1 VAGAQRRGRW
11 YARCGVVTVTDLGG
25 ELMDMNCNAAL
36 LLWRT
41 AHRSGG
47 RPAIVERDAVVDYG
61 RLVRRAAAVA
71 AALTASGAGPDA
83 PVAIFLE
90 RGCDAAAA
98 FFGTLAAGG
107 IAVFV
112 NEGLRPRQI
121 DHILA
126 HSGAR
131 HLITTAELLARQPRA
146 LQGAAQV
153 IDVGTLPVRV
163 DDTIVPV
170 TRLGN
175 DVAQI
180 IYTSG
185 STGQPKGVTVTHANV
200 EAAARTVVSYLGI
213 ACPDRIASLLPFSFV
228 YGLSQL
234 LCAVTAGAALVVER
248 SPLPQQAVAAL
259 RDHEVTILAAVPALW
274 MRLLS
279 AGGLRDTPLP
289 ALRVMTNA
297 GGHLPLEAVHGL
309 RAAHPQARLF
319 LMYGL
324 TEALRCTYLPPE
336 EVDRRPDSIG
346 RAIPG
351 AEIYVIREDGTPAGP
366 GEVGEL
372 VHRGPTVTL
381 GYWRDPDLTA
391 QVFRPNPLRPPGA
404 PEAERVVYSGD
415 LVRRDADG
423 FLYFVSRKDRII
435 KTMGFRVGP
444 DEVAE
449 VLYASG
455 EVSEAAV
462 MGEPDP
468 MWGERIV
475 AHVVLV
481 AGGSLERLKV
491 YCGRELARH
500 LQPARIEVR
509 DAMPLLPSGK
519 HDVAALRA

>member
-1 VAGAQRRGRW
+1 
-11 YARCGVVTVTDLGG
+11 
-25 ELMDMNCNAAL
+25 MNCNAAL

-41 AHRSGG
+41 AHTPGAED
-47 RPAIVERDAVVDYG
+47 RPAIVERDAAVDYAG
-61 RLVRRAAAVA
+61 LRDRAAAVA
-71 AALTASGAGPDA
+71 AALTAAGAGPDR

-98 FFGTLAAGG
+98 FFGTLAIGG
-107 IAVFV
+107 IAVFI
-112 NEGLRPRQI
+112 NETLRPRQI

-131 HLITTAELLARQPRA
+131 HLITTADLLARQPRA
-146 LQGAAQV
+146 PQGDAQI
-153 IDVGTLPVRV
+153 IDVARIAPIAAGGDEASASL
-163 DDTIVPV
+163 PV
-170 TRLGN
+170 TRLGD

-185 STGQPKGVTVTHANV
+185 STGQPKGVAVTHANI
-200 EAAARTVVSYLGI
+200 EAAARTVVGYLGI
-213 ACPDRIASLLPFSFV
+213 SASDRIASLLPFSFV

-234 LCAVTAGAALVVER
+234 LCAVTAGATLVVER
-248 SPLPQQAVAAL
+248 SPLPQQAVATV
-259 RDHEVTILAAVPALW
+259 RDQDVTVLAAVPALW
-274 MRLLS
+274 MRLL
-279 AGGLRDTPLP
+279 ATGGFRDALLP
-289 ALRVMTNA
+289 VLRVMTNA
-297 GGHLPLEAVHGL
+297 GGHLPLEAVRGL
-309 RAAHPQARLF
+309 RSAQPHVRLF

-324 TEALRCTYLPPE
+324 TEALRSTYLPPE

-351 AEIYVIREDGTPAGP
+351 AEMYVVRDDGTPAGP
-366 GEVGEL
+366 GEIGEL

-381 GYWRDPDLTA
+381 GYWKDPQLTA
-391 QVFRPNPLRPPGA
+391 RVFRPNPLRPAGA
-404 PEAERVVYSGD
+404 PDAERVVYSGD
-415 LVRRDADG
+415 LVRRDEDG

-444 DEVAE
+444 DEVAD

-462 MGEPDP
+462 TGEPDP

-481 AGGSLERLKV
+481 PNGSIERLKA
-491 YCGRELARH
+491 YCGRELPRH
-500 LQPARIEVR
+500 LQPARLEVR

-519 HDVAALRA
+519 HDVAALNLKA

>member
-1 VAGAQRRGRW
+1 
-11 YARCGVVTVTDLGG
+11 
-25 ELMDMNCNAAL
+25 MDMNCNAAL
-36 LLWRT
+36 LLWRA
-41 AHRSGG
+41 AHKGG
-47 RPAIVERDAVVDYG
+47 ARPAIVERDGTLDYTG
-61 RLVRRAAAVA
+61 LLGRAAGVAVA
-71 AALTASGAGPDA
+71 LADAGVGPNT

-90 RGCDAAAA
+90 RGGDAAAA
-98 FFGTLAAGG
+98 FFGTLAVGG

-112 NEGLRPRQI
+112 NETLRPRQI

-131 HLITTAELLARQPRA
+131 HLLTTAELLARQPRA
-146 LQGAAQV
+146 LAGSPQIV
-153 IDVGTLPVRV
+153 DVGIIAPSHDGAVAPVS
-163 DDTIVPV
+163 
-170 TRLGN
+170 RLRD

-185 STGQPKGVTVTHANV
+185 SMGQPKGVTVTHGNV
-200 EAAARTVVSYLGI
+200 EAAARTVVSYLEI
-213 ACPDRIASLLPFSFV
+213 TCPDRIASLLPFSFV

-248 SPLPQQAVAAL
+248 SPLPQQAVAAV
-259 RDHEVTILAAVPALW
+259 RDHRVTVLAAVPALW

-289 ALRVMTNA
+289 ALRAMTNA
-297 GGHLPLEAVHGL
+297 GGHLPLEAVRGL
-309 RAAHPQARLF
+309 RAAHPGARLF

-351 AEIYVIREDGTPAGP
+351 AEIHVIREDGTPAGP

-372 VHRGPTVTL
+372 VHRGPTVAL
-381 GYWRDPDLTA
+381 GYWKDPQLTA
-391 QVFRPNPLRPPGA
+391 GVFRPNPLRPDGA
-404 PEAERVVYSGD
+404 PDAERVVYSGD
-415 LVRRDADG
+415 LVRRDEDG

-444 DEVAE
+444 DEVAD
-449 VLYASG
+449 VLLASG
-455 EVSEAAV
+455 EVAEAAV

-468 MWGERIV
+468 QWGERIV
-475 AHVVLV
+475 AHVVLT
-481 AGGSLERLKV
+481 AGGSLERLKT
-491 YCGRELARH
+491 YCGRELPRH
-500 LQPARIEVR
+500 LQPARFEVR

>member
-1 VAGAQRRGRW
+1 VDGIDTGDES
-11 YARCGVVTVTDLGG
+11 V
-25 ELMDMNCNAAL
+25 DMNCNAAL
-36 LLWRT
+36 LLWRA
-41 AHRSGG
+41 AHSGG
-47 RPAIVERDAVVDYG
+47 ARPAIVERDAVTDYAGLVD
-61 RLVRRAAAVA
+61 RAAGVA
-71 AALTASGAGPDA
+71 AALTTAGAGPGT
-83 PVAIFLE
+83 PVSIFLE

-107 IAVFV
+107 IAVFI

-121 DHILA
+121 DHILG

-131 HLITTAELLARQPRA
+131 HLITTAELLARQPRG
-146 LQGAAQV
+146 LQGDPHI
-153 IDVGTLPVRV
+153 IDVGTIPVPA
-163 DDTIVPV
+163 DGKCEPV
-170 TRLGN
+170 MRLGN

-200 EAAARTVVSYLGI
+200 DAAARAVVGYLGI
-213 ACPDRIASLLPFSFV
+213 TKSDRIASLLPFSFV

-234 LCAVTAGAALVVER
+234 LCAVTAGATLVVER
-248 SPLPQQAVAAL
+248 SPLPQQAIATV
-259 RDHEVTILAAVPALW
+259 RGQDVTVLAAVPALW
-274 MRLLS
+274 MRLL
-279 AGGLRDTPLP
+279 ATGGLRDALLP
-289 ALRVMTNA
+289 VLRVMTNA
-297 GGHLPLEAVHGL
+297 GGHLPLEAVRGL
-309 RAAHPQARLF
+309 RAAQPHVRLF

-324 TEALRCTYLPPE
+324 TEALRSTYLPPE
-336 EVDRRPDSIG
+336 EVDQRPDSIG

-351 AEIYVIREDGTPAGP
+351 AEIYVVRDDDTPAGP

-381 GYWRDPDLTA
+381 GYWKEPQLTA
-391 QVFRPNPLRPPGA
+391 RVFRPNPLRPAGA
-404 PEAERVVYSGD
+404 PDAERVVYSGD
-415 LVRRDADG
+415 LVRRDEDG

-444 DEVAE
+444 DEVAD

-455 EVSEAAV
+455 EVAEAAV
-462 MGEPDP
+462 TGEPDP

-481 AGGSLERLKV
+481 AEGSLERLKL
-491 YCGRELARH
+491 YCGRELPRH

-519 HDVAALRA
+519 HDVAALKA

>member
-1 VAGAQRRGRW
+1 
-11 YARCGVVTVTDLGG
+11 
-25 ELMDMNCNAAL
+25 MNCNAAL
-36 LLWRT
+36 LLWRA
-41 AHRSGG
+41 AHTPASAD
-47 RPAIVERDAVVDYG
+47 RPAIVERDAVVDYAG
-61 RLVRRAAAVA
+61 LRGRAAAVA
-71 AALTASGAGPDA
+71 AALTAAGAGPDR

-98 FFGTLAAGG
+98 FFGTLAIGG
-107 IAVFV
+107 IAVFI
-112 NEGLRPRQI
+112 NETLRSRQI

-131 HLITTAELLARQPRA
+131 HLITTADLLARQPRA
-146 LQGAAQV
+146 PQGDAQI
-153 IDVGTLPVRV
+153 IDVARIAPMALSAAGGDEASAVLPV
-163 DDTIVPV
+163 P
-170 TRLGN
+170 RLGD

-185 STGQPKGVTVTHANV
+185 STGQPKGVTVTHANI
-200 EAAARTVVSYLGI
+200 EAAARTVVGYLGI
-213 ACPDRIASLLPFSFV
+213 SASDRIASLLPFSFV

-234 LCAVTAGAALVVER
+234 LCAVTAGATLVVER
-248 SPLPQQAVAAL
+248 SPLPQQAVATV
-259 RDHEVTILAAVPALW
+259 RDQDVTVLAAVPALW
-274 MRLLS
+274 MRLL
-279 AGGLRDTPLP
+279 ATGGFRDALLP
-289 ALRVMTNA
+289 VLRVMTNA
-297 GGHLPLEAVHGL
+297 GGHLPLEAVRGL
-309 RAAHPQARLF
+309 RAAQPHVRLF

-324 TEALRCTYLPPE
+324 TEALRSTYLPPE

-351 AEIYVIREDGTPAGP
+351 AEMYVVRDDDTPAGP
-366 GEVGEL
+366 GEIGEL

-381 GYWRDPDLTA
+381 GYWKDPQLTA
-391 QVFRPNPLRPPGA
+391 RVFRPNPLRPAGA

-415 LVRRDADG
+415 LVRRDEDG

-444 DEVAE
+444 DEVAD

-462 MGEPDP
+462 TGEPDP

-481 AGGSLERLKV
+481 PNGSLERLKA
-491 YCGRELARH
+491 YCGRELPRH
-500 LQPARIEVR
+500 LQPARLEVR

-519 HDVAALRA
+519 HDVAALTLKA

>member
-1 VAGAQRRGRW
+1 
-11 YARCGVVTVTDLGG
+11 
-25 ELMDMNCNAAL
+25 MDINCNAAL

-41 AHRSGG
+41 AHRVGD
-47 RPAIVERDAVVDYG
+47 RPAIVERDAVTDYAG
-61 RLVRRAAAVA
+61 LQRRAGVVGDALVA
-71 AALTASGAGPDA
+71 AGVGPDT

-98 FFGTLAAGG
+98 FFGTLAVGS
-107 IAVFV
+107 IAVFI

-121 DHILA
+121 DHILG

-131 HLITTAELLARQPRA
+131 HLITTAELLARQPRG
-146 LQGAAQV
+146 LQGDPHV
-153 IDVGTLPVRV
+153 IDVGALSTPAHGG
-163 DDTIVPV
+163 IAPV

-185 STGQPKGVTVTHANV
+185 STGQPKGVTVSHANID
-200 EAAARTVVSYLGI
+200 AAARAVVGYLGI
-213 ACPDRIASLLPFSFV
+213 SGSDRIASLLPFSFV

-248 SPLPQQAVAAL
+248 SPLPQQAVATV
-259 RDHEVTILAAVPALW
+259 RDQDVTVLAAVPALW
-274 MRLLS
+274 MRLL
-279 AGGLRDTPLP
+279 AMGGLRDALLP
-289 ALRVMTNA
+289 VLRVMTNA
-297 GGHLPLEAVHGL
+297 GGHLPLEAVRGL
-309 RAAHPQARLF
+309 RAAQPHVRLY

-324 TEALRCTYLPPE
+324 TETLRSTYLPPE

-351 AEIYVIREDGTPAGP
+351 AEIHVVRDDGTPAGP

-381 GYWRDPDLTA
+381 GYWKDPQLTA
-391 QVFRPNPLRPPGA
+391 RVFRPNPLRPPGA
-404 PEAERVVYSGD
+404 PETERVVHSVD
-415 LVRRDADG
+415 LVRRDEDG

-444 DEVAE
+444 DEVAD

-455 EVSEAAV
+455 EVAEAAV

-468 MWGERIV
+468 TWGERIV
-475 AHVVLV
+475 AHVVL
-481 AGGSLERLKV
+481 APEGSLERLKV
-491 YCGRELARH
+491 YCGRELPRH

-519 HDVAALRA
+519 HDVAALSSRA

>member
-1 VAGAQRRGRW
+1 
-11 YARCGVVTVTDLGG
+11 
-25 ELMDMNCNAAL
+25 MDMNCNAAL
-36 LLWRT
+36 LVWRT
-41 AHRSGG
+41 AHRGG
-47 RPAIVERDAVVDYG
+47 ARPAIVERDVVTDYAG
-61 RLVRRAAAVA
+61 LVRRASAVA
-71 AALTASGAGPDA
+71 EALAAAGAGPGS

-98 FFGTLAAGG
+98 FFGTLAMGG
-107 IAVFV
+107 IAVFI

-121 DHILA
+121 DHILG

-131 HLITTAELLARQPRA
+131 HLITTAELLVRQPRG
-146 LQGAAQV
+146 LQGDPHV
-153 IDVGTLPVRV
+153 IDVATLPVPV
-163 DDTIVPV
+163 DDGRIPV

-185 STGQPKGVTVTHANV
+185 STGQPKGVTVSHANLD
-200 EAAARTVVSYLGI
+200 AAAHAVVGYLGI
-213 ACPDRIASLLPFSFV
+213 SGSDRIASLLPFSFV

-248 SPLPQQAVAAL
+248 SPLPQQAIATV
-259 RDHEVTILAAVPALW
+259 RDQDVTVLAAVPALW
-274 MRLLS
+274 MRLL
-279 AGGLRDTPLP
+279 ATGGLRDALLP
-289 ALRVMTNA
+289 VLRVMTNA
-297 GGHLPLEAVHGL
+297 GGHLPLEAVRGL
-309 RAAHPQARLF
+309 RAAQPHVRLF

-351 AEIYVIREDGTPAGP
+351 AEIYVVRDDGTPAAP
-366 GEVGEL
+366 DEVGEL

-381 GYWRDPDLTA
+381 GYWKDPQLTA
-391 QVFRPNPLRPPGA
+391 RVFRPNPLRPEGA
-404 PEAERVVYSGD
+404 PDAERVVHSGD

-444 DEVAE
+444 DEVAD

-455 EVSEAAV
+455 EVAEAAV

-475 AHVVLV
+475 AHVVL
-481 AGGSLERLKV
+481 AAEGSLERLKI
-491 YCGRELARH
+491 YCGRELPRH

-519 HDVAALRA
+519 HDVAALSSISVRA

>member
-1 VAGAQRRGRW
+1 M
-11 YARCGVVTVTDLGG
+11 AR
-25 ELMDMNCNAAL
+25 NCNAAL
-36 LLWRT
+36 LVWRT
-41 AHRSGG
+41 AHRGG
-47 RPAIVERDAVVDYG
+47 ARPAIVERDVVTDYAG
-61 RLVRRAAAVA
+61 LVRRATAVA
-71 AALTASGAGPDA
+71 KALAAAGAGPDS

-98 FFGTLAAGG
+98 FFGTLAMGG
-107 IAVFV
+107 IAVFI
-112 NEGLRPRQI
+112 NEGLRSRQI
-121 DHILA
+121 DHILG

-131 HLITTAELLARQPRA
+131 YLITTAELLVRQPRG
-146 LQGAAQV
+146 LHGDPHV
-153 IDVGTLPVRV
+153 IDVATLPVPV
-163 DDTIVPV
+163 DDGLIPV

-185 STGQPKGVTVTHANV
+185 STGQPKGVTVSHANLD
-200 EAAARTVVSYLGI
+200 AAAHAVVGYLGI
-213 ACPDRIASLLPFSFV
+213 SGSDRIASLLPFSFV

-248 SPLPQQAVAAL
+248 SPLPQQAIATV
-259 RDHEVTILAAVPALW
+259 RDQDVTILAAVPALW
-274 MRLLS
+274 MRLL
-279 AGGLRDTPLP
+279 ATGGLRDTLLP
-289 ALRVMTNA
+289 VLRVMTNA
-297 GGHLPLEAVHGL
+297 GGHLPLEAVRGL
-309 RAAHPQARLF
+309 RAAQPHVRLF

-324 TEALRCTYLPPE
+324 TEALRSTYLPPE

-351 AEIYVIREDGTPAGP
+351 AEIYVVRDDGTPAAP
-366 GEVGEL
+366 DEVGEL
-372 VHRGPTVTL
+372 VQRGPTVTL
-381 GYWRDPDLTA
+381 GYWKDPQLTA
-391 QVFRPNPLRPPGA
+391 RVFRPNPLRPAGA
-404 PEAERVVYSGD
+404 PDAERVVHSGD

-444 DEVAE
+444 DEVAD

-455 EVSEAAV
+455 EVAEAAV

-475 AHVVLV
+475 AHVVL
-481 AGGSLERLKV
+481 AAEGSLERLKV
-491 YCGRELARH
+491 YCGRELPRH

-519 HDVAALRA
+519 HDVAALKA

>member
-1 VAGAQRRGRW
+1 
-11 YARCGVVTVTDLGG
+11 
-25 ELMDMNCNAAL
+25 MNCNAAL

-41 AHRSGG
+41 ADTAEGG
-47 RPAIVERDAVVDYG
+47 DRPAIVERDAVVDYSG
-61 RLVRRAAAVA
+61 LRARAAGVA
-71 AALTASGAGPDA
+71 AALTAAGAGPDR

-98 FFGTLAAGG
+98 FFGTLAIGG
-107 IAVFV
+107 IAVFI
-112 NEGLRPRQI
+112 NETLRPRQI

-131 HLITTAELLARQPRA
+131 HLITSADLLARQPRA
-146 LQGAAQV
+146 PEGDAQI
-153 IDVGTLPVRV
+153 IDVATIPMGGGDAGVSLPV
-163 DDTIVPV
+163 P
-170 TRLGN
+170 RLGD

-200 EAAARTVVSYLGI
+200 EAAARTVVGYLGI
-213 ACPDRIASLLPFSFV
+213 SASDRIASLLPFSFV

-234 LCAVTAGAALVVER
+234 LCAVTAGATLVVER
-248 SPLPQQAVAAL
+248 SPLPQQAVATV
-259 RDHEVTILAAVPALW
+259 RDQDVTVLAAVPALW
-274 MRLLS
+274 MRLLKT
-279 AGGLRDTPLP
+279 GGFGNARLP
-289 ALRVMTNA
+289 VLRVMTNA
-297 GGHLPLEAVHGL
+297 GGHLPLEAVRGL
-309 RAAHPQARLF
+309 RAAQPHVRVF

-324 TEALRCTYLPPE
+324 TEALRSTYLPPE

-351 AEIYVIREDGTPAGP
+351 AEIYVVRDDDTPAGP

-381 GYWRDPDLTA
+381 GYWKEPELTA
-391 QVFRPNPLRPPGA
+391 RVFRPNPLRPAGA
-404 PEAERVVYSGD
+404 PDAERVVYSGD
-415 LVRRDADG
+415 LVRRDEDG

-444 DEVAE
+444 DEVAD

-462 MGEPDP
+462 TGEPDP

-475 AHVVLV
+475 AHVVL
-481 AGGSLERLKV
+481 GPNGSLERLKA
-491 YCGRELARH
+491 YCGRELPRH
-500 LQPARIEVR
+500 LQPARLEVR

-519 HDVAALRA
+519 HDVAALNVKA

>member
-1 VAGAQRRGRW
+1 
-11 YARCGVVTVTDLGG
+11 
-25 ELMDMNCNAAL
+25 MDMNCNAAL

-41 AHRSGG
+41 AHRGG
-47 RPAIVERDAVVDYG
+47 AHPAVVERDAVTDYAG
-61 RLVRRAAAVA
+61 LVQRASAVA
-71 AALTASGAGPDA
+71 DALVAAGAGPA
-83 PVAIFLE
+83 SPVAIFLE

-98 FFGTLAAGG
+98 FFGTLAIGG
-107 IAVFV
+107 IAGFV
-112 NEGLRPRQI
+112 NEGLRPRQV
-121 DHILA
+121 DHILG

-131 HLITTAELLARQPRA
+131 HLITTAELLARQPRG
-146 LQGAAQV
+146 LQGDPHV
-153 IDVGTLPVRV
+153 IDVGTLPVPANWGGAFQ
-163 DDTIVPV
+163 PV
-170 TRLGN
+170 SRLGD

-200 EAAARTVVSYLGI
+200 EAAARAVVGYLGI
-213 ACPDRIASLLPFSFV
+213 SGSDRIASLLPFSFV

-248 SPLPQQAVAAL
+248 SPLPQQAIATV
-259 RDHEVTILAAVPALW
+259 RDQDVTVVAAVPALW
-274 MRLLS
+274 MRLL
-279 AGGLRDTPLP
+279 ATGGLRDALLP
-289 ALRVMTNA
+289 VLRVMTNA
-297 GGHLPLEAVHGL
+297 GGHLPLEAVRGL
-309 RAAHPQARLF
+309 RAAQPHVRLY

-324 TEALRCTYLPPE
+324 TEALRSTYLPPE

-351 AEIYVIREDGTPAGP
+351 AEIYVVRDDDTPAGP

-381 GYWRDPDLTA
+381 GYWRDPQLTA
-391 QVFRPNPLRPPGA
+391 RVFRPNPLRPAGA

-415 LVRRDADG
+415 LVRRDEDG

-444 DEVAE
+444 DEVAD

-455 EVSEAAV
+455 EVAEAAV
-462 MGEPDP
+462 TGEPDP

-481 AGGSLERLKV
+481 AEGSLERLKV
-491 YCGRELARH
+491 YCGRELPRH

-519 HDVAALRA
+519 HDVAALKA

>member
-1 VAGAQRRGRW
+1 M
-11 YARCGVVTVTDLGG
+11 DL
-25 ELMDMNCNAAL
+25 NSNAAL
-36 LLWRT
+36 LLWRA
-41 AHRSGG
+41 AHSGG
-47 RPAIVERDAVVDYG
+47 ARPAIVERDSVTDYAG
-61 RLVRRAAAVA
+61 LVERAAAVA
-71 AALTASGAGPDA
+71 AALTTAGGGPGT

-90 RGCDAAAA
+90 RGSDAAAA

-107 IAVFV
+107 IAVFI

-121 DHILA
+121 DHILG

-131 HLITTAELLARQPRA
+131 HLITTAELLARQPRG
-146 LQGAAQV
+146 LQGEPHV
-153 IDVGTLPVRV
+153 IDVGTIPIPADGVAGLE
-163 DDTIVPV
+163 PV

-200 EAAARTVVSYLGI
+200 EAAAHAVVGYLGI
-213 ACPDRIASLLPFSFV
+213 TKSDRIASLLPFSFV

-234 LCAVTAGAALVVER
+234 LCAVTAGATLIVER
-248 SPLPQQAVAAL
+248 SPLPQQAVATVRAQ
-259 RDHEVTILAAVPALW
+259 DVTVLAAVPALW
-274 MRLLS
+274 MRLL
-279 AGGLRDTPLP
+279 ATGGLRDALLP
-289 ALRVMTNA
+289 VLRVMTNA
-297 GGHLPLEAVHGL
+297 GGHLPLDAVRGL
-309 RAAHPQARLF
+309 RAAQPHVRLF

-324 TEALRCTYLPPE
+324 TEALRSTYLPPE
-336 EVDRRPDSIG
+336 EVDQRPDSIG

-351 AEIYVIREDGTPAGP
+351 AEMYVMRDDDTPAGP

-381 GYWRDPDLTA
+381 GYWNDPELTA
-391 QVFRPNPLRPPGA
+391 RVFRPNPLRPAGA
-404 PEAERVVYSGD
+404 PATERVVYSGD

-444 DEVAE
+444 DEVAD

-455 EVSEAAV
+455 EVAEAAV

-468 MWGERIV
+468 MWGERVV
-475 AHVVLV
+475 AHVVL
-481 AGGSLERLKV
+481 AEEGSLERLKA
-491 YCGRELARH
+491 YCGRELPRH

-509 DAMPLLPSGK
+509 KTMPLLPSGK
-519 HDVAALRA
+519 HDVAALKV

>member
-1 VAGAQRRGRW
+1 
-11 YARCGVVTVTDLGG
+11 
-25 ELMDMNCNAAL
+25 MNCNAAL
-36 LLWRT
+36 LLWRAANT
-41 AHRSGG
+41 NGA
-47 RPAIVERDAVVDYG
+47 RPAIVERDAVVDYASL
-61 RLVRRAAAVA
+61 RIRAAAVA
-71 AALTASGAGPDA
+71 SALTTAGVGPDR

-98 FFGTLAAGG
+98 FFGTLAVGG
-107 IAVFV
+107 IAVFI
-112 NEGLRPRQI
+112 NETLRPRQI

-146 LQGAAQV
+146 PQREAHI
-153 IDVGTLPVRV
+153 IDVEAIPVPAGEV
-163 DDTIVPV
+163 TGAPPI
-170 TRLGN
+170 TRLGD

-185 STGQPKGVTVTHANV
+185 STGQPKGVTVTHGNLD
-200 EAAARTVVSYLGI
+200 AAARVVAGYLDITGS
-213 ACPDRIASLLPFSFV
+213 DRIASLLPFSFV

-248 SPLPQQAVAAL
+248 SPLPQQAVATV
-259 RDHEVTILAAVPALW
+259 RDQDVTVLAAVPALW
-274 MRLLS
+274 MRLL
-279 AGGLRDTPLP
+279 ATGGLRDTPLP
-289 ALRVMTNA
+289 VLRVMTNA
-297 GGHLPLEAVHGL
+297 GGHLPLEVVRGL
-309 RAAHPQARLF
+309 RAAQPHVHLF

-324 TEALRCTYLPPE
+324 TEALRSTYLPPE

-351 AEIYVIREDGTPAGP
+351 TEIYVVREDGTPAGP

-372 VHRGPTVTL
+372 VQRGPTVTL
-381 GYWRDPDLTA
+381 GYWKDPELTA
-391 QVFRPNPLRPPGA
+391 RAFRPRPLRPEGA
-404 PEAERVVYSGD
+404 PDAQRVVYSGD
-415 LVRRDADG
+415 LVRRDEDG

-444 DEVAE
+444 DEVAA

-462 MGEPDP
+462 MGEADP
-468 MWGERIV
+468 LWGERIV

-481 AGGSLERLKV
+481 TGGSLDRLKV
-491 YCGRELARH
+491 YCGRELPRH

-519 HDVAALRA
+519 HDVAALKA